1 MGEYYIRNMKS
12 ENALY
17 KVFKMLSKNQRK
29 RFYLII
35 VCLFF
40 GMILEAFGI
49 GIILPVLNIIV
60 SPKSLEEY
68 GLLNDF
74 FVSINLVEDQQI
86 ITFSLSLLIAVYFLK
101 SLYLVFLSYYQNRY
115 ISYISAEISNRL
127 FKKYINQDFMFHN
140 ERNSSELI
148 KMFQVEISMVTSLLL
163 SGIILITE
171 IAIAIAIISTLFFV
185 EPTGTVFIIIFFLI
199 FGSIFYYF
207 SRNKSSVW
215 GIIREQE
222 DSKISKLITEGL
234 NGINEVFLLGKEHFF
249 HSRLVR
255 YNKTKARI
263 NSNQITLGQIP
274 RYYLEFISIVSLVGF
289 ILIMIINE
297 KELNEIIS
305 IGGVFIAATFR
316 VLPSV
321 NRIISSLQQI
331 KYFKSSIDIVN
342 RDLNLEDLP
351 ILDKKN
357 QTKISFQNKLQLDK
371 ITFSYPKSESS
382 IFENLDFELNHGEVI
397 GIIGPSGVGKST
409 FTNLIVGFLNSFEGD
424 FKVDGKR
431 IDKSNAENWRKQLG
445 YVSQSIYLTDD
456 SIRANV
462 AFGEEPDEIDDLR
475 IEKAIKKAQL
485 YNFIQGLPE
494 KLDSIVGERGAQ
506 LSGGQ
511 QQRIGIA
518 RALYNEPKLLILDE
532 ATSALDEETE
542 KEVMKAVEGLKGE
555 MTILIITHRL
565 STLSCCDKIYK
576 VDQKKLVEQTIS

>member
-1 MGEYYIRNMKS
+1 MIS
-12 ENALY
+12 ENPLI
-17 KVFKMLSKNQRK
+17 KVFQILSKNQRK
-29 RFYLII
+29 RFYLILF
-35 VCLFF
+35 CLFI

-60 SPKSLEEY
+60 SPESLKQY
-68 GLLNDF
+68 VWLNDF
-74 FVSINLVEDQQI
+74 FNSISLINNQQI
-86 ITFSLSLLIAVYFLK
+86 IIFALLLLIGVYFFK
-101 SLYLVFLSYYQNRY
+101 SIYLVLLSYYQNRY
-115 ISYISAEISNRL
+115 ISSISSQISNRL
-127 FKKYINQDFMFHN
+127 FKNYLNQDFMFHN

-148 KMFQVEISMVTSLLL
+148 KMFQVEINMVTSLLL
-163 SGIILITE
+163 SGVILITE
-171 IAIAIAIISTLFFV
+171 IAIVIAIISTLFFV
-185 EPTGTVFIIIFFLI
+185 EPSGTIFVISFFLV

-207 SRNKSSVW
+207 SKNKSSAW
-215 GIIREQE
+215 GIIRQQE
-222 DSKISKLITEGL
+222 DSKISKLIMEGL

-255 YNKTKARI
+255 YNKTKAII

-297 KELNEIIS
+297 KDLNDIIS

-316 VLPSV
+316 VLPSI
-321 NRIISSLQQI
+321 NRIIGSLQQI
-331 KYFKSSIDIVN
+331 KYFKSSVDIVN
-342 RDLNLEDLP
+342 RDLNLVGLP
-351 ILDKKN
+351 IVDKKD
-357 QTKISFQNKLQLDK
+357 QTKIPFQHKLQLDQVS
-371 ITFSYPKSESS
+371 FSYPKSESS
-382 IFENLDFELNHGEVI
+382 IFENLNFELNQGEVV

-431 IDKSNAENWRKQLG
+431 IDKFNAVNWRKQLG
-445 YVSQSIYLTDD
+445 YVSQSIYLIDD
-456 SIRANV
+456 TIRANV

-576 VDQKKLVEQTIS
+576 VYQKKLVEQTIS

>member
-1 MGEYYIRNMKS
+1 MKS
-12 ENALY
+12 ENPLV
-17 KVFKMLSKNQRK
+17 KVFKILSKKQRK
-29 RFYLII
+29 RFYLILF
-35 VCLFF
+35 CLFV

-60 SPKSLEEY
+60 SPGSLKQY
-68 GLLNDF
+68 VWLNDF
-74 FVSINLVEDQQI
+74 FNSISLINNQQI
-86 ITFSLSLLIAVYFLK
+86 IIFALILLIGVYFFK
-101 SLYLVFLSYYQNRY
+101 SLYLVLLSYYQNRY
-115 ISYISAEISNRL
+115 VSFISSQISNRL
-127 FKKYINQDFMFHN
+127 FKNYLNQDFMFHN

-148 KMFQVEISMVTSLLL
+148 KMLQVEISMVTALLL
-163 SGIILITE
+163 SGVVLITE

-185 EPTGTVFIIIFFLI
+185 EPIGTIFIIIFFLV
-199 FGSIFYYF
+199 FGSIFYFF
-207 SRNKSSVW
+207 SKNKSSAW
-215 GIIREQE
+215 GSIRQKE

-234 NGINEVFLLGKEHFF
+234 NGINEVFLLGKERFF
-249 HSRLVR
+249 HSRLVQ

-263 NSNQITLGQIP
+263 SSNQITLGQIP

-289 ILIMIINE
+289 ILIMIIND
-297 KELNEIIS
+297 KDLNDIIS

-316 VLPSV
+316 VLPSI

-331 KYFKSSIDIVN
+331 KYYKSSVDIVS
-342 RDLNLEDLP
+342 RDLNLEGLP
-351 ILDKKN
+351 IVDKKD
-357 QTKISFQNKLQLDK
+357 QTEIPFQHKLQLDQVS
-371 ITFSYPKSESS
+371 FSYSKSESS
-382 IFENLDFELNHGEVI
+382 IFENLNFELNHGEVV

-456 SIRANV
+456 TIRANI

-485 YNFIQGLPE
+485 YNFIQGLPK

-518 RALYNEPKLLILDE
+518 RALYHEPKLFILDE

-576 VDQKKLVEQTIS
+576 VDQKKLVKQTIS

>member
-431 IDKSNAENWRKQLG
+431 IDKTNSAHWRKQLG
-445 YVSQSIYLTDD
+445 YVSQTIYLTDD
-456 SIRANV
+456 TIRANI

-485 YNFIQGLPE
+485 YDFIQALPE

-532 ATSALDEETE
+532 ATSALDEATE

-565 STLSCCDKIYK
+565 STLGCCDKIYK
-576 VDQKKLVEQTIS
+576 VDNKKLVEQ

>member
-1 MGEYYIRNMKS
+1 MKS
-12 ENALY
+12 ENPLV
-17 KVFKMLSKNQRK
+17 KVFKILSKKQRK
-29 RFYLII
+29 RFYLILF
-35 VCLFF
+35 CLFV

-60 SPKSLEEY
+60 SPESLKQY
-68 GLLNDF
+68 VWLNDF
-74 FVSINLVEDQQI
+74 FNSISLINNQQI
-86 ITFSLSLLIAVYFLK
+86 IIFALILLIGVYFFK
-101 SLYLVFLSYYQNRY
+101 SLYLVLLSYYQNRY
-115 ISYISAEISNRL
+115 ISFISSQISNRL
-127 FKKYINQDFMFHN
+127 FKNYLNQDFMFHN

-148 KMFQVEISMVTSLLL
+148 KMFQVEISMVATLLL
-163 SGIILITE
+163 SGVILITE
-171 IAIAIAIISTLFFV
+171 IAIVIAIISTLFFV
-185 EPTGTVFIIIFFLI
+185 EPSGTIFIIIFFLV
-199 FGSIFYYF
+199 FGSVFYYF
-207 SRNKSSVW
+207 SRNKSSAW
-215 GIIREQE
+215 GIIRQQE
-222 DSKISKLITEGL
+222 DSKISKLIMEGL

-255 YNKTKARI
+255 YNKTKAII
-263 NSNQITLGQIP
+263 NSNKITLGQIP

-289 ILIMIINE
+289 ILIMIIND
-297 KELNEIIS
+297 KDLNDIIS

-316 VLPSV
+316 VLPSI

-331 KYFKSSIDIVN
+331 KYYKSSVDIVS
-342 RDLNLEDLP
+342 RDLNLVGLP
-351 ILDKKN
+351 IVDKKD
-357 QTKISFQNKLQLDK
+357 QTEIPFQHKLQLNQVS
-371 ITFSYPKSESS
+371 FSYPKSESS
-382 IFENLDFELNHGEVI
+382 IFENLNFELNHGEVV

-431 IDKSNAENWRKQLG
+431 IDKYNAENWRKQLG

-456 SIRANV
+456 TIRANV

-475 IEKAIKKAQL
+475 IEKAIRKAQL

-518 RALYNEPKLLILDE
+518 RALYHDPKLLILDE

>member
-1 MGEYYIRNMKS
+1 MKS
-12 ENALY
+12 ENPLV
-17 KVFKMLSKNQRK
+17 KVFKILSKKQRK
-29 RFYLII
+29 RFYLILF
-35 VCLFF
+35 CLFV

-49 GIILPVLNIIV
+49 GIILPVLNIVV
-60 SPKSLEEY
+60 SPESLKQY
-68 GLLNDF
+68 VWLNDF
-74 FVSINLVEDQQI
+74 FNSISLINNQQI
-86 ITFSLSLLIAVYFLK
+86 IIFALILLIGVYFFK
-101 SLYLVFLSYYQNRY
+101 SLYLVLLSYYQNRY
-115 ISYISAEISNRL
+115 ISFISSQISNRL
-127 FKKYINQDFMFHN
+127 FKNYLNQDFMFHN

-148 KMFQVEISMVTSLLL
+148 KMFQVEINMVTSLLL
-163 SGIILITE
+163 SGVILITE
-171 IAIAIAIISTLFFV
+171 IAIVIAIISTLFFV
-185 EPTGTVFIIIFFLI
+185 EPSGTIFIIIFFLV

-207 SRNKSSVW
+207 SRNKSSAW
-215 GIIREQE
+215 GIIRQQE
-222 DSKISKLITEGL
+222 DSKISKLIMEGL

-255 YNKTKARI
+255 YNKTKAII

-289 ILIMIINE
+289 ILIMIIND
-297 KELNEIIS
+297 KDLNDIIS

-316 VLPSV
+316 VLPSI

-331 KYFKSSIDIVN
+331 KYYKSSVDIVS
-342 RDLNLEDLP
+342 RDLNLVGLP
-351 ILDKKN
+351 IVDKKD
-357 QTKISFQNKLQLDK
+357 QTEIPFQHKLQLNQVS
-371 ITFSYPKSESS
+371 FSYPKSESS
-382 IFENLDFELNHGEVI
+382 IFENLNFELNHGEVV

-431 IDKSNAENWRKQLG
+431 IDKYNAENWRKQLG

-456 SIRANV
+456 TIRANV

-475 IEKAIKKAQL
+475 IEKAIRKAQL

-518 RALYNEPKLLILDE
+518 RALYHDPKLLILDE

-576 VDQKKLVEQTIS
+576 VDNKKLVVQ

>member
-1 MGEYYIRNMKS
+1 MIS
-12 ENALY
+12 ENPLI
-17 KVFKMLSKNQRK
+17 KVFQILSKNQRK
-29 RFYLII
+29 RFYLILF
-35 VCLFF
+35 CLFI

-60 SPKSLEEY
+60 SPESLKQY
-68 GLLNDF
+68 VWLNDF
-74 FVSINLVEDQQI
+74 FNSISLINNQQI
-86 ITFSLSLLIAVYFLK
+86 IIFALLLLIGVYFFK
-101 SLYLVFLSYYQNRY
+101 SIYLVLLSYYQNRY
-115 ISYISAEISNRL
+115 ISFISSQISNRL
-127 FKKYINQDFMFHN
+127 FKNYLNQDFMFHN

-148 KMFQVEISMVTSLLL
+148 KMFQVEISMVATLLL
-163 SGIILITE
+163 SGVILITE

-185 EPTGTVFIIIFFLI
+185 EPSGTIFIIIFFLV

-207 SRNKSSVW
+207 SRNKSSAW
-215 GIIREQE
+215 GAIREQE

-249 HSRLVR
+249 HSRLVQ

-263 NSNQITLGQIP
+263 SSNQLTLGQIP

-289 ILIMIINE
+289 ILIMIIND
-297 KELNEIIS
+297 KDLNDIIS

-316 VLPSV
+316 VLPSI

-331 KYFKSSIDIVN
+331 KYYKSSVDIVS
-342 RDLNLEDLP
+342 RDLNLEGLP
-351 ILDKKN
+351 IVDKKD
-357 QTKISFQNKLQLDK
+357 QTEIPFQHKLQLDQVS
-371 ITFSYPKSESS
+371 FSYSKSESS
-382 IFENLDFELNHGEVI
+382 IFENLNFELNHGEVV

-431 IDKSNAENWRKQLG
+431 IDKTNSAHWRKQLG
-445 YVSQSIYLTDD
+445 YVSQTIYLTDD
-456 SIRANV
+456 TIRANI

-485 YNFIQGLPE
+485 YDFIQALPE

-532 ATSALDEETE
+532 ATSALDEATE

-565 STLSCCDKIYK
+565 STLGCCDKIYK
-576 VDQKKLVEQTIS
+576 VDNKKLVEQ

>member
-1 MGEYYIRNMKS
+1 MIS
-12 ENALY
+12 ENPLI
-17 KVFKMLSKNQRK
+17 KVFQVLSKNQRK
-29 RFYLII
+29 RFYLILF
-35 VCLFF
+35 CLFI

-60 SPKSLEEY
+60 SPESLKQY
-68 GLLNDF
+68 VWLNDF
-74 FVSINLVEDQQI
+74 LNSISLINNQQI
-86 ITFSLSLLIAVYFLK
+86 IIFALLLLIGVYFFK
-101 SLYLVFLSYYQNRY
+101 SIYLVLLSYYQNRY
-115 ISYISAEISNRL
+115 ISFISSQISNRL
-127 FKKYINQDFMFHN
+127 FKNYLNQDFMFHN

-148 KMFQVEISMVTSLLL
+148 KMFQVEISMVATLLL
-163 SGIILITE
+163 SGVILITE

-185 EPTGTVFIIIFFLI
+185 EPSGTIFIIIFFLV

-207 SRNKSSVW
+207 SRNKSSAW
-215 GIIREQE
+215 GAIRQQE

-249 HSRLVR
+249 HSRLVQ

-263 NSNQITLGQIP
+263 SSNQLTLGQIP

-297 KELNEIIS
+297 KDLNDIIS

-316 VLPSV
+316 VLPSI

-331 KYFKSSIDIVN
+331 KYYKSSVDIVS
-342 RDLNLEDLP
+342 RDLNLEGLP
-351 ILDKKN
+351 IVDKKD
-357 QTKISFQNKLQLDK
+357 QTEIPFQHKLQLDQVS
-371 ITFSYPKSESS
+371 FSYSKSESS
-382 IFENLDFELNHGEVI
+382 IFENLNFELNHGEVV

-462 AFGEEPDEIDDLR
+462 AFGEEPDEIDDLQ

>member
-1 MGEYYIRNMKS
+1 MKS
-12 ENALY
+12 ENPLV
-17 KVFKMLSKNQRK
+17 KVFKILSKKQRK
-29 RFYLII
+29 RFYLILF
-35 VCLFF
+35 CLFV

-60 SPKSLEEY
+60 SPGSLKQY
-68 GLLNDF
+68 VWLNDF
-74 FVSINLVEDQQI
+74 FNSISLINNQQI
-86 ITFSLSLLIAVYFLK
+86 IIFALILLIGVYFFK
-101 SLYLVFLSYYQNRY
+101 SLYLVLLSYYQNRY
-115 ISYISAEISNRL
+115 ISFISSQISNRL
-127 FKKYINQDFMFHN
+127 FKNYLNQDFMFHN

-148 KMFQVEISMVTSLLL
+148 KMFQVEINMVTSLLL
-163 SGIILITE
+163 SGVILITE
-171 IAIAIAIISTLFFV
+171 IAIVIAIISTLFFV
-185 EPTGTVFIIIFFLI
+185 EPSGTIFIIIFFLV
-199 FGSIFYYF
+199 FGSVFYYF
-207 SRNKSSVW
+207 SRNKSSAW
-215 GIIREQE
+215 GIIRQQE
-222 DSKISKLITEGL
+222 DSKTSKLIMEGL

-255 YNKTKARI
+255 YNKTKAII
-263 NSNQITLGQIP
+263 NSNKITLGQIP

-289 ILIMIINE
+289 ILIMIIND
-297 KELNEIIS
+297 KDLNDIIS

-316 VLPSV
+316 VLPSI

-331 KYFKSSIDIVN
+331 KYYKSSVDIVS
-342 RDLNLEDLP
+342 RDLNLVGLP
-351 ILDKKN
+351 IVDKKD
-357 QTKISFQNKLQLDK
+357 QTEIPFQHKLQLNQVS
-371 ITFSYPKSESS
+371 FSYPKSESS
-382 IFENLDFELNHGEVI
+382 IFENLNFELNHGEVV

-409 FTNLIVGFLNSFEGD
+409 FTNLIVGFLSSFEGD

-431 IDKSNAENWRKQLG
+431 IDKSNATNWRKQLG
-445 YVSQSIYLTDD
+445 YVSQSIYLIDD
-456 SIRANV
+456 TIRANV

-485 YNFIQGLPE
+485 YNFIQGLPK

-518 RALYNEPKLLILDE
+518 RALYHEPKLLILDE

-576 VDQKKLVEQTIS
+576 VDNKKLVVQ

>member
-1 MGEYYIRNMKS
+1 MKS
-12 ENALY
+12 ENPLV
-17 KVFKMLSKNQRK
+17 KVFKILSKKQRK
-29 RFYLII
+29 RFYLILF
-35 VCLFF
+35 CLFV

-60 SPKSLEEY
+60 SPESLKQY
-68 GLLNDF
+68 VWLNDF
-74 FVSINLVEDQQI
+74 FNSISLINNQQI
-86 ITFSLSLLIAVYFLK
+86 IIFALILLIGVYFFK
-101 SLYLVFLSYYQNRY
+101 SLYLVLLSYYQNRY
-115 ISYISAEISNRL
+115 ISFISSQISNRL
-127 FKKYINQDFMFHN
+127 FKNYLNQDFIFHN

-148 KMFQVEISMVTSLLL
+148 KIFQVEINMVTSLLL
-163 SGIILITE
+163 SGVILITE
-171 IAIAIAIISTLFFV
+171 IAIVIAIISTLFFV
-185 EPTGTVFIIIFFLI
+185 EPSGTIFIIIFFLV

-207 SRNKSSVW
+207 SRNKSSAW
-215 GIIREQE
+215 GIIRQQE
-222 DSKISKLITEGL
+222 DSKISKLIMEGL

-255 YNKTKARI
+255 YNKTKAII
-263 NSNQITLGQIP
+263 NSNKITLGQIP

-289 ILIMIINE
+289 ILIMIIND
-297 KELNEIIS
+297 KDLNDIIS

-316 VLPSV
+316 VLPSI

-331 KYFKSSIDIVN
+331 KYYKSSVDIVS
-342 RDLNLEDLP
+342 RDLNLEGLP
-351 ILDKKN
+351 IVDKKD
-357 QTKISFQNKLQLDK
+357 QTEIPFQHKLQLDQVS
-371 ITFSYPKSESS
+371 FSYSKSESS
-382 IFENLDFELNHGEVI
+382 IFENLNFELNHGEVV
-397 GIIGPSGVGKST
+397 GIIGPSGAGKST

-456 SIRANV
+456 TIRANI

-485 YNFIQGLPE
+485 YNFIQGLPK

-518 RALYNEPKLLILDE
+518 RALYHEPKLFILDE

-565 STLSCCDKIYK
+565 STLGCCDKIYK
-576 VDQKKLVEQTIS
+576 VDNKKLVEQ

>member
-1 MGEYYIRNMKS
+1 MKS
-12 ENALY
+12 ENPLV
-17 KVFKMLSKNQRK
+17 KVFKILSKKQRK
-29 RFYLII
+29 RFYLILF
-35 VCLFF
+35 CLFV

-60 SPKSLEEY
+60 SPGSLKQY
-68 GLLNDF
+68 VWLNDF
-74 FVSINLVEDQQI
+74 FNSISLINNQQI
-86 ITFSLSLLIAVYFLK
+86 IIFALILLIGVYFFK
-101 SLYLVFLSYYQNRY
+101 SLYLVLLSYYQNRY
-115 ISYISAEISNRL
+115 VSFISSQISNRL
-127 FKKYINQDFMFHN
+127 FKNYLNQDFMFHN

-148 KMFQVEISMVTSLLL
+148 KMLQVEITMVTALLL
-163 SGIILITE
+163 SGVVLITE

-185 EPTGTVFIIIFFLI
+185 EPIGTIFIIIFFLV
-199 FGSIFYYF
+199 FGSIFYFF
-207 SRNKSSVW
+207 SKNKSSAW
-215 GIIREQE
+215 GSIRQKE

-234 NGINEVFLLGKEHFF
+234 NGINEVFLLGKERFF
-249 HSRLVR
+249 HSRLVQ

-263 NSNQITLGQIP
+263 SSNQITLGQIP

-289 ILIMIINE
+289 ILIMIIND
-297 KELNEIIS
+297 KDLNDIIS

-316 VLPSV
+316 VLPSI

-331 KYFKSSIDIVN
+331 KYYKSSVDIVS
-342 RDLNLEDLP
+342 RDLNLEGLP
-351 ILDKKN
+351 IVDKKD
-357 QTKISFQNKLQLDK
+357 QTEIPFQHKLQLDQVS
-371 ITFSYPKSESS
+371 FSYSKSESS
-382 IFENLDFELNHGEVI
+382 IFENLNFELNHGEVV
-397 GIIGPSGVGKST
+397 GIIGPSGAGKST

-456 SIRANV
+456 TIRANI

-485 YNFIQGLPE
+485 YNFIQGLPK

-518 RALYNEPKLLILDE
+518 RALYHEPKLFILDE

-565 STLSCCDKIYK
+565 STLGCCDKIYK
-576 VDQKKLVEQTIS
+576 VDNKKLVEQ

>member
-1 MGEYYIRNMKS
+1 MKS
-12 ENALY
+12 ENPLI
-17 KVFKMLSKNQRK
+17 KVFQILSKNQRK
-29 RFYLII
+29 RFYLILF
-35 VCLFF
+35 CLFI

-49 GIILPVLNIIV
+49 GIILPVLNIVV
-60 SPKSLEEY
+60 SPESLKQY
-68 GLLNDF
+68 VWLNDF
-74 FVSINLVEDQQI
+74 FNSISLINNQQI
-86 ITFSLSLLIAVYFLK
+86 IIFALILLIGVYFFK
-101 SLYLVFLSYYQNRY
+101 SLYLVLLSYYQNRY
-115 ISYISAEISNRL
+115 ISFISSQISNRL
-127 FKKYINQDFMFHN
+127 FKNYLNQDFMFHN

-148 KMFQVEISMVTSLLL
+148 KMFQVEINMVTSLLL
-163 SGIILITE
+163 SGVILITE
-171 IAIAIAIISTLFFV
+171 IAIVIAIISTLFFV
-185 EPTGTVFIIIFFLI
+185 EPSGTIFIIIFFLV
-199 FGSIFYYF
+199 FGSVFYYF
-207 SRNKSSVW
+207 SRNKSSAW
-215 GIIREQE
+215 GIIRQQE
-222 DSKISKLITEGL
+222 DSKISKLIMEGL

-255 YNKTKARI
+255 YNKTKAII

-289 ILIMIINE
+289 ILIMIIND
-297 KELNEIIS
+297 KDLNDIIS

-316 VLPSV
+316 VLPSI

-331 KYFKSSIDIVN
+331 KYYKSSVDIVS
-342 RDLNLEDLP
+342 RDLNLEGLP
-351 ILDKKN
+351 IVDKKD
-357 QTKISFQNKLQLDK
+357 QTEIPFQHKLQLDQVS
-371 ITFSYPKSESS
+371 FSYLKSESS
-382 IFENLDFELNHGEVI
+382 IFENLNFELNHGEVV
-397 GIIGPSGVGKST
+397 GIIGPSGAGKST

-456 SIRANV
+456 TIRANI

-485 YNFIQGLPE
+485 YNFIQGLPK

-576 VDQKKLVEQTIS
+576 VDQKKLVKQIIS

>member
-1 MGEYYIRNMKS
+1 MKS
-12 ENALY
+12 ENPLV
-17 KVFKMLSKNQRK
+17 KVFKILSKKQRK
-29 RFYLII
+29 RFYLILF
-35 VCLFF
+35 CLFV

-49 GIILPVLNIIV
+49 GIILPVLNIVV
-60 SPKSLEEY
+60 SPESLKQY
-68 GLLNDF
+68 VWLNDF
-74 FVSINLVEDQQI
+74 FNSISLINNQQI
-86 ITFSLSLLIAVYFLK
+86 IIFALILLIGVYFFK
-101 SLYLVFLSYYQNRY
+101 SLYLVLLSYYQNRY
-115 ISYISAEISNRL
+115 VSFISSQISNRL
-127 FKKYINQDFMFHN
+127 FKNYLNQDFIFHN

-148 KMFQVEISMVTSLLL
+148 KIFQVEINMVTSLLL
-163 SGIILITE
+163 SGVILITE
-171 IAIAIAIISTLFFV
+171 IAIVIAIISTLFFV
-185 EPTGTVFIIIFFLI
+185 EPSGTIFIIIFFLV

-207 SRNKSSVW
+207 SRNKSSAW
-215 GIIREQE
+215 GIIRQQE
-222 DSKISKLITEGL
+222 DSKISKLIMEGL

-255 YNKTKARI
+255 YNKTKAII

-297 KELNEIIS
+297 KDLNDIIS

-316 VLPSV
+316 VLPSI
-321 NRIISSLQQI
+321 NRIIGSLQQI
-331 KYFKSSIDIVN
+331 KYFKSSVDIVN
-342 RDLNLEDLP
+342 RDLNLAGLP
-351 ILDKKN
+351 IVDKKD
-357 QTKISFQNKLQLDK
+357 QTKILFQHKLQLDQVS
-371 ITFSYPKSESS
+371 FSYPKSESS
-382 IFENLDFELNHGEVI
+382 IFENLNFELNHGEVV

-424 FKVDGKR
+424 FKVDGKL
-431 IDKSNAENWRKQLG
+431 IDKSNAKNWRKQLG
-445 YVSQSIYLTDD
+445 YVSQSIYLIDD
-456 SIRANV
+456 TIRANV

-576 VDQKKLVEQTIS
+576 VDQKKLVKQIIS

>member
-1 MGEYYIRNMKS
+1 MKS
-12 ENALY
+12 ENPLI
-17 KVFKMLSKNQRK
+17 KVFQILSKNQRK
-29 RFYLII
+29 RFYLILF
-35 VCLFF
+35 CLFI

-49 GIILPVLNIIV
+49 GIILPVLNIVV
-60 SPKSLEEY
+60 SPESLKQY
-68 GLLNDF
+68 VWLNDF
-74 FVSINLVEDQQI
+74 FNSISLINNQQI
-86 ITFSLSLLIAVYFLK
+86 IIFALILLIGVYFFK
-101 SLYLVFLSYYQNRY
+101 SLYLVLLSYYQNRY
-115 ISYISAEISNRL
+115 ISFISSQISNRL
-127 FKKYINQDFMFHN
+127 FKNYLNQDFIFHN

-148 KMFQVEISMVTSLLL
+148 KIFQVEINMVTSLLL
-163 SGIILITE
+163 SGVILITE
-171 IAIAIAIISTLFFV
+171 IAIVIAIISTLFFV
-185 EPTGTVFIIIFFLI
+185 EPSGTIFIIIFFLV
-199 FGSIFYYF
+199 FGSVFYYF
-207 SRNKSSVW
+207 SRNKSSAW
-215 GIIREQE
+215 GIIRQQE
-222 DSKISKLITEGL
+222 DSKISKLIMEGL

-255 YNKTKARI
+255 YNKTKAII

-297 KELNEIIS
+297 KDLNDIIS

-316 VLPSV
+316 VLPSI
-321 NRIISSLQQI
+321 NRIIGSLQQI
-331 KYFKSSIDIVN
+331 KYFKSSVDIVN
-342 RDLNLEDLP
+342 RDLNLAGLP
-351 ILDKKN
+351 IVDKKD
-357 QTKISFQNKLQLDK
+357 QTKILFQHKLQLDQVS
-371 ITFSYPKSESS
+371 FSYPKSESS
-382 IFENLDFELNHGEVI
+382 IFENLNFELNHGEVV

-424 FKVDGKR
+424 FKVDGKL
-431 IDKSNAENWRKQLG
+431 IDKSNAKNWRKQLG
-445 YVSQSIYLTDD
+445 YVSQSIYLIDD
-456 SIRANV
+456 TIRANV

-576 VDQKKLVEQTIS
+576 VDQKKLVKQIIS

>member
-1 MGEYYIRNMKS
+1 MKS
-12 ENALY
+12 ENPLI
-17 KVFKMLSKNQRK
+17 KVFQILSKNQRK
-29 RFYLII
+29 RFYLILF
-35 VCLFF
+35 CLFI

-49 GIILPVLNIIV
+49 GIILPVLNIVV
-60 SPKSLEEY
+60 SPESLKQY
-68 GLLNDF
+68 VWLNDF
-74 FVSINLVEDQQI
+74 FNSISLINNQQI
-86 ITFSLSLLIAVYFLK
+86 IIFALILLIGVYFFK
-101 SLYLVFLSYYQNRY
+101 SLYLVLLSYYQNRY
-115 ISYISAEISNRL
+115 ISFISSQISNRL
-127 FKKYINQDFMFHN
+127 FKNYLNQDFIFHN

-148 KMFQVEISMVTSLLL
+148 KIFQVEINMVTSLLL
-163 SGIILITE
+163 SGVILITE
-171 IAIAIAIISTLFFV
+171 IAIVIAIISTLFFV
-185 EPTGTVFIIIFFLI
+185 EPSGTIFIIIFFLV

-207 SRNKSSVW
+207 SRNKSSAW
-215 GIIREQE
+215 GIIRQQE
-222 DSKISKLITEGL
+222 DSKISKLIMEGL

-255 YNKTKARI
+255 YNKTKAII

-297 KELNEIIS
+297 KDLNDIIS

-316 VLPSV
+316 VLPSI
-321 NRIISSLQQI
+321 NRIIGSLQQI
-331 KYFKSSIDIVN
+331 KYFKSSVDIVN
-342 RDLNLEDLP
+342 RDLNLAGLP
-351 ILDKKN
+351 IVDKKD
-357 QTKISFQNKLQLDK
+357 QTKILFQHKLQLDQVS
-371 ITFSYPKSESS
+371 FSYPKSESS
-382 IFENLDFELNHGEVI
+382 IFENLNFELNHGEVV

-424 FKVDGKR
+424 FKVDGKL
-431 IDKSNAENWRKQLG
+431 IDKSNAKNWRKQLG
-445 YVSQSIYLTDD
+445 YVSQSIYLIDD
-456 SIRANV
+456 TIRANV

-576 VDQKKLVEQTIS
+576 VDQKKLVKQIIS

>member
-1 MGEYYIRNMKS
+1 MKS
-12 ENALY
+12 ENPLV
-17 KVFKMLSKNQRK
+17 KVFKILSKKQRK
-29 RFYLII
+29 RFYLILF
-35 VCLFF
+35 CLFV

-49 GIILPVLNIIV
+49 GIILPVLNIIG
-60 SPKSLEEY
+60 SPGSLKQY
-68 GLLNDF
+68 VWLNDF
-74 FVSINLVEDQQI
+74 FNSISLINNQQI
-86 ITFSLSLLIAVYFLK
+86 IIFALILLIGVYFFK
-101 SLYLVFLSYYQNRY
+101 SLYLVLLSYYQNRY
-115 ISYISAEISNRL
+115 VSFISSQISNRL
-127 FKKYINQDFMFHN
+127 FKNYLNQDFMFHN

-148 KMFQVEISMVTSLLL
+148 KMLQVEISMVTALLL
-163 SGIILITE
+163 SGVVLITE

-185 EPTGTVFIIIFFLI
+185 EPIGTIFIIIFFLV
-199 FGSIFYYF
+199 FGSIFYFF
-207 SRNKSSVW
+207 SKNKSSAW
-215 GIIREQE
+215 GSIRQKE

-234 NGINEVFLLGKEHFF
+234 NGINEVFLLGKERFF
-249 HSRLVR
+249 HSRLVQ

-263 NSNQITLGQIP
+263 SSNQITLGQIP

-289 ILIMIINE
+289 ILIMIIND
-297 KELNEIIS
+297 KDLNDIIS

-316 VLPSV
+316 VLPSI

-331 KYFKSSIDIVN
+331 KYYKSSVDIVS
-342 RDLNLEDLP
+342 RDLNLEGLP
-351 ILDKKN
+351 IVDKKD
-357 QTKISFQNKLQLDK
+357 QTEIPFQHKLQLDQVS
-371 ITFSYPKSESS
+371 FSYSKSESS
-382 IFENLDFELNHGEVI
+382 IFENLNFELNHGEVV
-397 GIIGPSGVGKST
+397 GIIGPSGAGKST

-456 SIRANV
+456 TIRANI

-485 YNFIQGLPE
+485 YNFIQGLPK

-518 RALYNEPKLLILDE
+518 RALYHEPKLFILDE

-576 VDQKKLVEQTIS
+576 VDQKKLVKQTIS

>member
-1 MGEYYIRNMKS
+1 MIS
-12 ENALY
+12 ENPLI
-17 KVFKMLSKNQRK
+17 KVFQILSKNQRK
-29 RFYLII
+29 RFYLILF
-35 VCLFF
+35 CLFI

-60 SPKSLEEY
+60 SPESLKQY
-68 GLLNDF
+68 VWLNDF
-74 FVSINLVEDQQI
+74 FNSISLINNQQI
-86 ITFSLSLLIAVYFLK
+86 IIFALLLLIGVYFFK
-101 SLYLVFLSYYQNRY
+101 STYLVLLSYYQNRY
-115 ISYISAEISNRL
+115 ISSISSQISNRL
-127 FKKYINQDFMFHN
+127 FKNYLNQDFMFHN

-148 KMFQVEISMVTSLLL
+148 KMFQVEINMVTSLLL
-163 SGIILITE
+163 SGVILITE
-171 IAIAIAIISTLFFV
+171 IAIVIAIISTLFFV
-185 EPTGTVFIIIFFLI
+185 EPSGTIFIIIFFLV

-207 SRNKSSVW
+207 SKNKSSAW
-215 GIIREQE
+215 GIIRQQE
-222 DSKISKLITEGL
+222 DSKISKLIMEGL

-255 YNKTKARI
+255 YNKTKAII

-297 KELNEIIS
+297 KDLNDIIS

-316 VLPSV
+316 VLPSI
-321 NRIISSLQQI
+321 NRIIGSLQQI
-331 KYFKSSIDIVN
+331 KYFKSSVDIVN
-342 RDLNLEDLP
+342 RDLNLVGLP
-351 ILDKKN
+351 IVDKKD
-357 QTKISFQNKLQLDK
+357 QTKIPFQHKLQLDQVS
-371 ITFSYPKSESS
+371 FSYPKSESS
-382 IFENLDFELNHGEVI
+382 IFENLNFELNQGEVV

-431 IDKSNAENWRKQLG
+431 IDKFNAVNWRKQLG
-445 YVSQSIYLTDD
+445 YVSQSIYLIDD
-456 SIRANV
+456 TIRANV

-576 VDQKKLVEQTIS
+576 VYQKKLVEQTIS